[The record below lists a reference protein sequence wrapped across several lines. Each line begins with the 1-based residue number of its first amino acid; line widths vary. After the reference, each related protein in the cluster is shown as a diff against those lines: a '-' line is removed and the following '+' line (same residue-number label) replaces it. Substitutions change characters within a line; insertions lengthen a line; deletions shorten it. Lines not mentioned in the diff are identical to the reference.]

1 MAGSLQE
8 VMSEMSLDDIQVGP
22 DGRVHIAN
30 PDLASRIGALKTGDP
45 AALRST
51 NTRSCTVT
59 NSSRCS

>member
-30 PDLASRIGALKTGDP
+30 PDLASRIGALKGTASAVPTNGTCGP
-45 AALRST
+45 NGHHCGRSLQ
-51 NTRSCTVT
+51 
-59 NSSRCS
+59 